1 MRTGAVPGAVVA
13 LAAAVLFV
21 PALPAQQPAPAAPS
35 AAEPATSEP
44 TGAEDVSDV
53 VGFSEDDH
61 SRMTVPVNISG
72 SGPYAFLID
81 TGSERTV
88 ISKELARQLSLMP
101 GGDVRIHSMTESRSV
116 ETALI
121 PQLQLSTKSVKDIYA
136 PAFAA
141 SNIGAA
147 GMLGVDSLKSHRIVF
162 DFASKKMSIVP
173 SRKRPDN
180 WGPDVIIVT
189 GRNLYGRLILTDASV
204 NGEKIIAVVD
214 TGSEV
219 TVGNEALRRK
229 LERKGKLPP
238 TTPIDLLSIT
248 GGHAVV
254 DYTTINQIALADIS
268 INNMPVG
275 FGDVHLFG
283 KLGLRDRPAI
293 LLGMDALRLFQRV
306 SVDFARKEVRFLRA
320 DMSGRAE
327 PLRPMEHVPLQAGA
341 F

>member
-1 MRTGAVPGAVVA
+1 VSLLVPA
-13 LAAAVLFV
+13 LAA
-21 PALPAQQPAPAAPS
+21 QEPAAPPS
-35 AAEPATSEP
+35 AAAATPP
-44 TGAEDVSDV
+44 TTAPTSPEDVSEII
-53 VGFSEDDH
+53 GFSEDDH

-72 SGPYAFLID
+72 NGPYAFLID

-88 ISKELARQLSLMP
+88 ISRELARQLALGS
-101 GGDVRIHSMTESRSV
+101 GGEVRIHSMTETRDV
-116 ETALI
+116 ATALI
-121 PQLQLSTKSVKDIYA
+121 PHLQISSKSVKDIRA
-136 PAFAA
+136 PAFSA

-162 DFASKKMSIVP
+162 DFATRTMSIVP
-173 SRKRPDN
+173 SKKRPEN

-189 GRNLYGRLILTDASV
+189 GRNLYGRLILTDARV

-219 TVGNEALRRK
+219 TIGNEALRRK
-229 LERKGKLPP
+229 LRTKGKLPE
-238 TTPIDLLSIT
+238 TTPIELLSIT
-248 GGHAVV
+248 GGRAVV
-254 DYTTINQIALADIS
+254 DYTTVKQISLADIG

-283 KLGLRDRPAI
+283 KLGLADRPAI

-320 DMSGRAE
+320 DGEVSGRAE
-327 PLRPMEHVPLQAGA
+327 PLREAERERIGRLQAVGS
-341 F
+341 